1 MLCRGEFSPVSDYEQ
16 SFVATPDTARSQ
28 YSPAVRWL
36 MRLIPQGAR
45 SQFLAN
51 VVKLSSATGFGIVI
65 SVAAAPWLTRL
76 YQPAD
81 FGVLSVYTSV
91 FYMLVALASLRYDY
105 ALPIP
110 KRESSAVNLLAVCG
124 LLLVLTT
131 ATLSCLTWTCG
142 ADLAVWLGYPEM
154 LPVLWLLPCGFLAVG
169 IYQVLNYWS
178 VRQKAYTGLARS
190 NVARSGTESMA
201 QIGMGIAAFG
211 PVGLILGV
219 VGGYVVA
226 AISLLHSTWRRDD
239 QILQSVNRREMYHV
253 ARRYRS
259 YPMFAAAASLLN
271 GAGLRMPPLILAVC
285 YGPVV
290 VGWFALS
297 QRVLG
302 LPMRLVGKSISDVY
316 FGEVAQCVR
325 DRPGDLP
332 GMFYRSAV
340 RLSILALPLLLFAV
354 VAPTVFAV
362 AFGSAWRSAGE
373 YCRLL
378 VACYSVGFIV
388 ISISQLT
395 TYGFNH
401 WQLAWDALRLVA
413 TTPPLLLAHHW
424 GCSAATAIAWYA
436 FAATASYILLF
447 GLNML
452 AIRRVVAGARSA
464 EHVPRNAGPG
474 EPSDR

>member
-1 MLCRGEFSPVSDYEQ
+1 MPRSDFSLVSDCEKR
-16 SFVATPDTARSQ
+16 SVATPDTANSEC
-28 YSPAVRWL
+28 SPVVRWM
-36 MRLIPQGAR
+36 MRLIPSGVR
-45 SQFLAN
+45 SPFLAN
-51 VVKLSSATGFGIVI
+51 VVKLSSATGFGIII
-65 SVAAAPWLTRL
+65 SVAAAPLLTRL
-76 YQPAD
+76 YRPAD

-91 FYMLVALASLRYDY
+91 FYMLVALASLRYDF

-110 KRESSAVNLLAVCG
+110 KRESSAANLLAVCG
-124 LLLVLTT
+124 LLLVVTSGIL
-131 ATLSCLTWTCG
+131 ACVTWTCG
-142 ADLAVWLGYPEM
+142 ADLAGWLGHTEI

-178 VRQKAYTGLARS
+178 VRHKAYTGLARS
-190 NVARSGTESMA
+190 NVARSATEAMT

-211 PVGLILGV
+211 PIGLILGV

-226 AISLLHSTWRRDD
+226 ALSLLNSTWRRDGWV
-239 QILQSVNRREMYHV
+239 LRSVNRREMVRV

-259 YPMFAAAASLLN
+259 YPMFAATASLLN
-271 GAGLRMPPLILAVC
+271 GAGLRMPPLILAAC

-316 FGEVAQCVR
+316 FGEAAQCVR

-332 GMFYRSAV
+332 GMLYRSAG
-340 RLSILALPLLLFAV
+340 RLTLLALPLLLFAV

-378 VACYSVGFIV
+378 VACYAVGFIV
-388 ISISQLT
+388 ISITQLT

-401 WQLAWDALRLVA
+401 WQLGWDAFRLVA
-413 TTPPLLLAHHW
+413 TTTPLLLAHHW

-436 FAATASYILLF
+436 FAASASYVLLF

-452 AIRRVVAGARSA
+452 AIRRLVAGAGVVQRASLSGS
-464 EHVPRNAGPG
+464 HG
-474 EPSDR
+474 EDAAS